1 MAKEYESYPK
11 NFKEKLQICSRI
23 KLYRKVT
30 LELPIILSEKEKE
43 IVIKKRIM
51 EVNDVEEGENNE

>member
-1 MAKEYESYPK
+1 MAKEYESCSQK
-11 NFKEKLQICSRI
+11 LKEKLQICSRI

-51 EVNDVEEGENNE
+51 EVNDIEAGENDE